1 MKHLIKTML
10 SESLGTA
17 LSNEAVSFQ
26 HDRGLYLALVACFE
40 PLVAKGRSKAVTA
53 KDVRECGVV
62 NVIKEHTNL
71 TFNLGVWS
79 GMLNACVYPPQFDSS
94 HPFYNGWY
102 RGATEDI
109 AKLIARAKEPIRGSI
124 DLQKGW
130 VTGVYAELDM
140 KMMLGT
146 ELFTCQMTA
155 EHVAA
160 ITLHEIGHVMSYLE
174 FLGDF
179 GQFNL
184 LLLGLCK
191 AVTQKQPVEKKIE
204 IIKLIESHT
213 GSTVPDKEEI
223 AKSDNVNDYVRIIVS
238 DRPTGTRSSSGS
250 FMNDIKAWEFASD
263 QFAVRMG
270 AGKALVE
277 GMTLLY
283 KLSGS
288 PSAMSTGRFI
298 FCQIMEVISL
308 IMLGVWSV
316 GILPLVLIVL
326 YSPYASTYDNDA
338 YRVKRMR
345 LSVLEALKDK
355 ELEPDVRKRLN
366 EEIES
371 IDKIA
376 SILQDREGVLDKIK
390 LMISPSTRKEKREI
404 LIQQLTESLGNNDLF
419 LAGSR
424 FKTQ

>member
-40 PLVAKGRSKAVTA
+40 PLVAKGRSKAITS
-53 KDVRECGVV
+53 KDVRECGAETA
-62 NVIKEHTNL
+62 IKKHTNL
-71 TFNLGVWS
+71 TFDLSAWVGE
-79 GMLNACVYPPQFDSS
+79 LNARVYPPQFDSS
-94 HPFYNGWY
+94 HPFYNGW
-102 RGATEDI
+102 GCGGIEDI
-109 AKLIARAKEPIRGSI
+109 AKILSRAKEPIRGSI

-130 VTGVYAELDM
+130 VTGVYAELEL

-146 ELFTCQMTA
+146 ELFTCKMTA
-155 EHVAA
+155 EHIAA
-160 ITLHEIGHVMSYLE
+160 IALHEIGHVMSYLE

-191 AVTQKQPVEKKIE
+191 AVTEKQPVEKKIE

-223 AKSDNVNDYVRIIVS
+223 AKSDNVNDYVRIVVS
-238 DRPTGTRSSSGS
+238 NRPTGTRSSSGS

-277 GMTLLY
+277 GMALLY
-283 KLSGS
+283 KLGGS
-288 PSAMSTGRFI
+288 QSAMTTGAFI
-298 FCQIMEVISL
+298 FTQIYEVVTLIKWGIFSL
-308 IMLGVWSV
+308 
-316 GILPLVLIVL
+316 GIIPLIILVA

-376 SILQDREGVLDKIK
+376 SILRDREGVLDKIK

-404 LIQQLTESLGNNDLF
+404 LIQQITESLGNNDLF